1 MEVFRTLWL
10 YVQERTE
17 GKSQNNGM
25 MSRFLALVAQEIK
38 VVILWG
44 KDDEFVVVV
53 YGQWFMGR
61 AEGGSADLG
70 YLIWRQGQYQPHLGR
85 RKHCTGA

>member
-1 MEVFRTLWL
+1 MVICAGKNRRQKSEQWDEV
-10 YVQERTE
+10 
-17 GKSQNNGM
+17 
-25 MSRFLALVAQEIK
+25 RFLALVAQEIR
-38 VVILWG
+38 VVILWE

-70 YLIWRQGQYQPHLGR
+70 YLIWRQRQYQQHLGR
-85 RKHCTGA
+85 RKHYTGA

>member
-1 MEVFRTLWL
+1 M
-10 YVQERTE
+10 QERTE
-17 GKSQNNGM
+17 NKSQNNGM

-44 KDDEFVVVV
+44 KDDKFVTGM

-61 AEGGSADLG
+61 AEGGSVDVG
-70 YLIWRQGQYQPHLGR
+70 YLIWRQGLSTSNIQAEVNTVQGLR
-85 RKHCTGA
+85 SLQRW

>member
-1 MEVFRTLWL
+1 VEVFRTLWL

-44 KDDEFVVVV
+44 KDDEFVAVV

-61 AEGGSADLG
+61 AEVGLQ
-70 YLIWRQGQYQPHLGR
+70 IWDISSGD
-85 RKHCTGA
+85 KDSISNI